1 MLRPQS
7 KTAINRD
14 SASLERPFLMSPLLT
29 LSMVLGFTPVQPNLH
44 RLLHRRTDGRRERR
58 PYENSDGC

>member
-1 MLRPQS
+1 MLCPRA

-14 SASLERPFLMSPLLT
+14 SASLEITFLMSPLLT
-29 LSMVLGFTPVQPNLH
+29 LSMVLGVTPVQPNLH
-44 RLLHRRTDGRRERR
+44 CLLRRRTDGRRERR